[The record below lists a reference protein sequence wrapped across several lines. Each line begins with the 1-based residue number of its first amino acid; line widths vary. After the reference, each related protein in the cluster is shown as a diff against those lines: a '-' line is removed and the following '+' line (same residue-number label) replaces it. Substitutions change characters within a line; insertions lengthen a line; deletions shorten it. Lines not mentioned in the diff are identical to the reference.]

1 MIIII
6 QFLLIFSFNTR
17 ASTDINTIR
26 TKYYSAI
33 ENENECEKLFKEL
46 ELVQNNSGLLKAYY
60 AATTALMAKH
70 SWSPAT
76 KISYVNKSQ
85 ELFSEAILKS
95 PKIIEIRYLRLQVEN
110 NTPAILNLSKHLE
123 SDKKYLK
130 ENFETFVKEIGK
142 IEGKKVLDFFQ
153 HYKLCSIDEYQNMKK
168 WIL

>member
-95 PKIIEIRYLRLQVEN
+95 PKIIEIRYFYGK
-110 NTPAILNLSKHLE
+110 KHL
-123 SDKKYLK
+123 
-130 ENFETFVKEIGK
+130 
-142 IEGKKVLDFFQ
+142 
-153 HYKLCSIDEYQNMKK
+153 
-168 WIL
+168 